1 MYAALDIAK
10 YVVTKCKRDGKP
22 ISNLQLQKILY
33 YIQRD
38 YLRSGSIAFQDSIE
52 AWRFGPVVPKVYYY
66 FCGAGSMP
74 LIPLV
79 EFEGNTISAYD
90 KMRIDGIVEE
100 KRKLSAWSMVS
111 ETHREGGAWDITY
124 QNGKGYRRVIDINLI
139 RMVG

>member
-90 KMRIDGIVEE
+90 KIRIDRIVEE

-111 ETHREGGAWDITY
+111 ETHHEGGAWDITY

-139 RMVG
+139 RKVG

>member
-1 MYAALDIAK
+1 MLK
-10 YVVTKCKRDGKP
+10 
-22 ISNLQLQKILY
+22 NLVLKKHI
-33 YIQRD
+33 
-38 YLRSGSIAFQDSIE
+38 YLLSI
-52 AWRFGPVVPKVYYY
+52 
-66 FCGAGSMP
+66 
-74 LIPLV
+74 LV

-100 KRKLSAWSMVS
+100 KRELSAWSMVS